1 MKTEPVLVLQI
12 MGQTALV
19 LRATPSCQFEV
30 VKVGPNFSSV
40 AHEKDLVTLI
50 EMNLPTTKGKK

>member
-1 MKTEPVLVLQI
+1 MKTEKVLVMQI

-19 LRATPSCQFEV
+19 LRPTPSGQFEI
-30 VKVGPNFSSV
+30 VKVGPNFQTS

-50 EMNLPTTKGKK
+50 EMKLPTERKK

>member
-1 MKTEPVLVLQI
+1 MKKEKVLVMQI

-19 LRATPSCQFEV
+19 LRATPRGHFEV
-30 VKVGPNFSSV
+30 VKVGPNFQAS

-50 EMNLPTTKGKK
+50 HMDLPKAKRK